1 MYTRKELL
9 AKILMDWHADEGRGL
24 LTPLWFIAGIA
35 LYFALPSEPDYAP
48 YFLLVAAI
56 AWVLTKRARA
66 VSSPFLLLMIGLSW
80 ATFYTAQIEHRM
92 LERSITPRP
101 VTGVI
106 DEMEPTAKGVRITL
120 SQVTIVGLNPEQT
133 PRRIR
138 VAMRGE
144 LPELMIGDHV
154 KLNAGMLPP
163 MGPAMPHS
171 FDFARYFF
179 FRDIGAV
186 GYGLNPITVTKH
198 ATDGEGW
205 NAMWARWRHAL
216 TQNIMH
222 TLPTPHNGIAAGL
235 ITGEDAA
242 IPPEVH
248 DQLWAANLLH
258 VIAISGAHMV
268 VISGI
273 AFIGLR
279 LLFLAI
285 PSFGQR
291 PIAKQIAAAFT
302 LVALTAYL
310 LITGMM
316 LSATRAYI
324 MMALVLGA
332 VILARNVQ
340 PMRSLILAAVLM
352 LVFDPS
358 DLLEPG
364 FQLSFAATMAIIAF
378 VFSRD
383 LSEQTTWRTP
393 LKYFGWLLMV
403 SIVAEAS
410 TAPLV
415 VHQFN
420 TLSPYGVLANTIL
433 SPVVAIIIMPMV
445 ALYFLLLPIGLES
458 IALHIMWVGIEGMLR
473 VAAYVSQLPHAL
485 VFVKAIPNWGAALFA
500 FGLAWTCILSTRIRY
515 AGFMVMLLGIASVVT
530 VRLPDMLI
538 ASGLNQITLRSDGN
552 YHLVRGRAQSL
563 VPELWANG
571 TGTGQYLAY
580 TPKLAPDWRCDNLG
594 CISFGRIALPM
605 SDLALL
611 EDCKKSDVIVMKYS
625 AKCLNNARIIE
636 TYKMNGVIGVWLD
649 NTLRI
654 ETSRDWQGNRP
665 WAN

>member
-1 MYTRKELL
+1 MLTRKSLL
-9 AKILMDWHADEGRGL
+9 DLWYADTGRGL

-35 LYFALPSEPDYAP
+35 LYFALPSEPRYAP
-48 YFLLVAAI
+48 YFLLAAAI
-56 AWVLTKRARA
+56 GWFFTKRARGMSIA
-66 VSSPFLLLMIGLSW
+66 CLLLMIGLAW
-80 ATFYTAQIEHRM
+80 ATFYTSNIHHRM

-106 DEMEPTAKGVRITL
+106 DEMEPTVKGIRITL
-120 SQVTIVGLNPEQT
+120 SQVTIAGLKPEQT

-138 VAMRGE
+138 VAMRGT
-144 LPELMIGDHV
+144 LPQLMIGDSI

-186 GYGLNPITVTKH
+186 GYGLNPITVTNR

-222 TLPTPHNGIAAGL
+222 TLPSPHNGIAAGL

-242 IPPEVH
+242 IPPDVH

-273 AFIGLR
+273 SFIGLR
-279 LLFLAI
+279 LLFLLI

-291 PIAKQIAAAFT
+291 PIAKQVAAALT
-302 LVALTAYL
+302 LIALTAYL

-332 VILARNVQ
+332 VMLARNVQ

-352 LVFDPS
+352 LAFDPS

-383 LSEQTTWRTP
+383 MSQQTTWRTP
-393 LKYFGWLLMV
+393 LKYVSWLLTV
-403 SIVAEAS
+403 SVVAEAS

-415 VHQFN
+415 VHHFN

-433 SPVVAIIIMPMV
+433 SPVVALIIMPMV
-445 ALYFLLLPIGLES
+445 ALYFLLLPIGLEA
-458 IALHIMWVGIEGMLR
+458 IALHIMWVGIEAMLR
-473 VAAYVSQLPHAL
+473 VAAYASQLPHAL
-485 VFVKAIPNWGAALFA
+485 IFVKAIPNWGAALFA
-500 FGLAWTCILSTRIRY
+500 LGLAWLCILSTRLRY
-515 AGFMVMLLGIASVVT
+515 AGVVVMLLGIASMAS

-538 ASGLNQITLRSDGN
+538 ASGLNQIALRSEGH
-552 YHLVRGRAQSL
+552 YHLVRGRTNSL
-563 VPELWANG
+563 IPELWANG
-571 TGTGQYLAY
+571 TGMGRALSYK
-580 TPKLAPDWRCDNLG
+580 PVLAPDWRCDHLG
-594 CISFGRIALPM
+594 CIAFGRIALPY

-611 EDCKKSDVIVMKYS
+611 EDCTASAIIFMKYGTN
-625 AKCLNNARIIE
+625 CLNNTPIVE
-636 TYKMNGVIGVWLD
+636 TYRMNGVIAIWLGEP
-649 NTLRI
+649 LHI
-654 ETSRDWQGNRP
+654 ETSSDWQGNRP
-665 WAN
+665 WSN

>member
-1 MYTRKELL
+1 MLTRKELL
-9 AKILMDWHADEGRGL
+9 AQILMDWRADEGRGL

-56 AWVLTKRARA
+56 AWFFTKRLRSASYA
-66 VSSPFLLLMIGLSW
+66 FLLLMIGLSW
-80 ATFYTAQIEHRM
+80 ATFYTAHIEHRM
-92 LERSITPRP
+92 LERAITPRP

-106 DEMEPTAKGVRITL
+106 DEIEPTAKGIRITL
-120 SQVTIVGLNPEQT
+120 SQVTIAGFNPEQT

-144 LPELMIGDHV
+144 LPELMIGDGV

-205 NAMWARWRHAL
+205 SAMWARWRHAL

-222 TLPTPHNGIAAGL
+222 TLPSPHNGIAAGL

-285 PSFGQR
+285 PTFGQR

-302 LVALTAYL
+302 LIALTAYL

-324 MMALVLGA
+324 MMAFVLGA
-332 VILARNVQ
+332 VMLARNVQ

-352 LVFDPS
+352 LIIDPS

-383 LSEQTTWRTP
+383 LAEQTTWRTP
-393 LKYFGWLLMV
+393 LKYLGWLLMV
-403 SIVAEAS
+403 SVVAEAS

-415 VHQFN
+415 IHQFN

-458 IALHIMWVGIEGMLR
+458 IALHVMWVGIEAMLR
-473 VAAYVSQLPHAL
+473 VAANVSELPHAL
-485 VFVKAIPNWGAALFA
+485 IFIKAIPNWGAALFA
-500 FGLAWTCILSTRIRY
+500 FGLAWLCILSTRMRY
-515 AGFMVMLLGIASVVT
+515 TGIIVMVLGIASIST

-538 ASGLNQITLRSDGN
+538 ASGLNQIALRSEGA
-552 YHLVRGRAQSL
+552 YHLVRGRAESL

-571 TGTGQYLAY
+571 TATGQTLPY
-580 TPKLAPDWRCDNLG
+580 TPKLAPDWRCDKLG
-594 CISFGRIALPM
+594 CVAFERIALPY

-611 EDCKKSDVIVMKYS
+611 NDCNASDVIFMKYG
-625 AKCLNNARIIE
+625 AKCLNDTRIIE
-636 TYKMNGVIGVWLD
+636 TYKMNGTIGIWLGD
-649 NTLRI
+649 ELRI

-665 WAN
+665 WSD